1 MENLII
7 TPKDKKQLNLIKAM
21 LEEMKIK
28 FRSIKPESDSYSEN
42 MKKKIDEA
50 REEKRRGVLTTI
62 DPQKLWESI

>member
-7 TPKDKKQLNLIKAM
+7 TTKNKKQLNLIKAM
-21 LEEMKIK
+21 LEEMKII
-28 FRSIKPESDSYSEN
+28 FRSIKPESDSYSAN